1 MADATLWAQ
10 YFPDFAARAE
20 PPVERLKTV
29 AKLVRLS
36 ADQTVFQ
43 PGSPCGNY
51 LLVLEGCVRVR
62 IFTPSGREVLLYQ
75 VRRGGACILTTSC
88 LLGGNDY
95 PAEGITESPV
105 TALAVPAA
113 EFHQALNESTFFRA
127 FVFAGFADR
136 LTRVIVRMEE
146 LVEGDIDR
154 MLAKALLASGT
165 LDPVRKTHQALAAD
179 IGTAR
184 EVVSRHIKRFE
195 ERGWVRLG
203 RGTVEIADAAT
214 LRGLAEGGK
223 PGE

>member
-1 MADATLWAQ
+1 MRW
-10 YFPDFAARAE
+10 
-20 PPVERLKTV
+20 
-29 AKLVRLS
+29 
-36 ADQTVFQ
+36 FQ

-88 LLGGNDY
+88 LLGNNAY
-95 PAEGITESPV
+95 PAEGVTETPV
-105 TALAVPAA
+105 TALVIPAA

-127 FVFAGFADR
+127 FVFSGFADR
-136 LTRVIVRMEE
+136 LSRVIVRMEE

-154 MLAKALLASGT
+154 MLAKTLLASGAT
-165 LDPVRKTHQALAAD
+165 DPVRKTHQELAAD

-184 EVVSRHIKRFE
+184 EVVSRHLKRFE

-203 RGTVEIADAAT
+203 RGTVEIADGAA
-214 LRGLAEGGK
+214 LRGMAGGGK
-223 PGE
+223 ADE